1 VFESSKPVPPPQDR
15 TASSSNVDDQ
25 KQRSAGG
32 AGPRVPKSFAVYT
45 LSRGAGVPAE
55 AEEAQLKVQKLAEAD
70 RKRGMTVSIE
80 TTRIGIEGE
89 RRLCIAYQDSSNGA
103 RALARARAIL
113 KGVGLVNLVV
123 EPCTPASSKTR
134 KKEQTS

>member
-1 VFESSKPVPPPQDR
+1 M
-15 TASSSNVDDQ
+15 
-25 KQRSAGG
+25 
-32 AGPRVPKSFAVYT
+32 PKSFAVYT